1 MPIALAG
8 VACENAAP
16 TKSRN
21 DSAASTDSIDQA
33 WAEYRAYRTD
43 SSRNRI
49 ITHYMR
55 GHVRRIAERMRSH
68 LPGQVEVDDL
78 AQQGYLGL
86 VDAIDRFDENRGVK
100 FETFSSRR
108 IYGAMQDYLRA
119 TDPVPRLMRSRSKRM
134 LAAVEDFRKQ
144 HGRAPDANELS
155 VCVEMP
161 EATVLQVLTRGL
173 PAATV
178 SFNGAQTDV
187 DSSDESDAM
196 DGFED
201 HESETP
207 LRAMEERDL
216 RRWLTHGFD
225 RRDRLIVIL
234 YYYESMT
241 MKEIG
246 VTLGCS
252 ESRVSQRL
260 DSIVRT
266 LRSRLNEQDMERE
279 FFH

>member
-1 MPIALAG
+1 
-8 VACENAAP
+8 
-16 TKSRN
+16 
-21 DSAASTDSIDQA
+21 
-33 WAEYRAYRTD
+33 
-43 SSRNRI
+43 
-49 ITHYMR
+49 MR

-78 AQQGYLGL
+78 AQQGYMGL
-86 VDAIDRFDENRGVK
+86 VDAIDRFDETRGVK

-134 LAAVEDFRKQ
+134 LAAIEDFKKQ
-144 HGRAPDANELS
+144 HGRAPDADELS

-161 EATVLQVLTRGL
+161 ESTVVQVLTRGL

-178 SFNGAQTDV
+178 SFNGAQPETE
-187 DSSDESDAM
+187 SSEESDAM
-196 DGFED
+196 DGFENHCCD
-201 HESETP
+201 TP
-207 LRAMEERDL
+207 LREMEDRDL

-266 LRSRLNEQDMERE
+266 LRSRLTEQDMERE
-279 FFH
+279 FFK

>member
-8 VACENAAP
+8 VARESAAP
-16 TKSRN
+16 TKSRT
-21 DSAASTDSIDQA
+21 DSAASPQSIEEA

-43 SSRNRI
+43 SARNRI

-78 AQQGYLGL
+78 AQQGYMGL

-119 TDPVPRLMRSRSKRM
+119 TDPVPRLMRSRSKRL

-144 HGRAPDANELS
+144 HGRAPDADELA
-155 VCVEMP
+155 VCMEMP
-161 EATVLQVLTRGL
+161 ESTIVQVLTRGL

-178 SFNGAQTDV
+178 SFNGAQSESE
-187 DSSDESDAM
+187 SSEESDAM
-196 DGFED
+196 DGFENHCGD
-201 HESETP
+201 TP
-207 LRAMEERDL
+207 LREMEERDL
-216 RRWLTHGFD
+216 KRWLTHGFD

-266 LRSRLNEQDMERE
+266 LKSRLTEQDMERE
-279 FFH
+279 FFR

>member
-8 VACENAAP
+8 MARDSAAP
-16 TKSRN
+16 TKSRT
-21 DSAASTDSIDQA
+21 DSAASPNSIDQA
-33 WAEYRAYRTD
+33 WTEYRRHRTD
-43 SSRNRI
+43 SSRDRI
-49 ITHYMR
+49 ITHYMH
-55 GHVRRIAERMRSH
+55 GHVKRIAERMRAK
-68 LPGQVEVDDL
+68 LPGQVDVDDL
-78 AQQGYLGL
+78 AQQGYMGL
-86 VDAIDRFDENRGVK
+86 VDAIDRFDEDRGVK

-119 TDPVPRLMRSRSKRM
+119 TDPVPRLMRSRSKKV
-134 LAAVEDFRKQ
+134 LAAIEDFRKQ
-144 HGRAPDANELS
+144 HGRAPDADELG
-155 VCVEMP
+155 VCLEMP
-161 EATVLQVLTRGL
+161 ESTVLQVLTRGL

-178 SFNGAQTDV
+178 SFNGAQAEAE
-187 DSSDESDAM
+187 SGDETDAM

-201 HESETP
+201 RHADTP
-207 LRAMEERDL
+207 LRQMEERDL
-216 RRWLTHGFD
+216 RHWLTHGFD

-246 VTLGCS
+246 LTLGCS

-266 LRSRLNEQDMERE
+266 LKSRLTEQDMERE
-279 FFH
+279 FFG